1 MEIVVVL
8 VDTLT
13 HSLRKHFFKPDSLHE
28 EILKERVWC
37 WVPVHNTF
45 VFDVE
50 LFSCDRNKSESID
63 IVLSVFEITL
73 RLIVLRLAEIISVL
87 S

>member
-1 MEIVVVL
+1 VVVF
-8 VDTLT
+8 VDALT

-37 WVPVHNTF
+37 CVLVHNTF
-45 VFDVE
+45 VFDVK
-50 LFSCDRNKSESID
+50 LFSCDRNKSESIE

-73 RLIVLRLAEIISVL
+73 RLIVLRLADMTSVL